1 LERHIRRLINVK
13 QFNRDSVPNEITEYR
28 KGKNMDLR
36 PKINIYDNRDALSA
50 ASSVHMDRLAANST

>member
-13 QFNRDSVPNEITEYR
+13 QFNRDSEPNEITEYR